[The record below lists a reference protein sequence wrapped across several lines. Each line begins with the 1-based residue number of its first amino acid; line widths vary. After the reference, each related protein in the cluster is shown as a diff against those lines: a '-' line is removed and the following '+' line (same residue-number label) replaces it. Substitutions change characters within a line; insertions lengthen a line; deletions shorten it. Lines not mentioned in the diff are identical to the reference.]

1 MPTADSYAE
10 DDAEVVKAQWL
21 NPFQALNLHYSG
33 RDGLFQLVV
42 VGGEIIMGDS
52 DVHNPWDKSEE
63 IRKETVT
70 FSPGLVFYPPRGRP
84 RRIHNTY
91 PLPPLS
97 LRMDGPA
104 SDLRTSASRST
115 VRFRSHQSVL
125 CVSARIRSHAL
136 VARRRQR
143 RRWSGQRPSRRQS
156 LPDRL
161 VARRGGE
168 VFTFAT

>member
-1 MPTADSYAE
+1 
-10 DDAEVVKAQWL
+10 
-21 NPFQALNLHYSG
+21 
-33 RDGLFQLVV
+33 
-42 VGGEIIMGDS
+42 MGDS
-52 DVHNPWDKSEE
+52 DVQNPWDKSEK

-70 FSPGLVFYPPRGRP
+70 FSPGLVFYPSRGRP

-97 LRMDGPA
+97 LRMDGSA

-115 VRFRSHQSVL
+115 VRFRCHQSVL

-161 VARRGGE
+161 FARWRGGE
-168 VFTFAT
+168 VFTFATYAVCVSIYDIFAHLLSCQIRLSTSTTTNLPSFTEL